1 MKLFKFILQS
11 CRGMGALIVIA
22 AILSGAAN
30 AGLLA
35 VVNAVLHRSDLMRG
49 WMVAAFIGLAAGRLL
64 TSYFSQMISVQFSQD
79 TIARLRRNLVQAILH
94 APLRKLEE
102 LGAPRLLVALTDD
115 VYQITQALLGIPI
128 LAVNVALLLGGAAYL
143 AWLSWP
149 MLCGLLAFM
158 VIGAVGHRLLTRG
171 AFHSLIAARGDEDK
185 LFGHFRALTEGIKEL
200 KLHRERRGDFFSRDI
215 QETTAAYQRHNV
227 TAENRFALAQHWSHL
242 LLYVLIG
249 VLLFLPGIATTQP
262 YALTGYVITALYL
275 MGPLSGVLSS
285 FTLFGRA
292 NVALDQVERLGISLA
307 ASVPDSNAVASQKQ
321 DPSFKKL
328 ELTGVTHSYHHE
340 KDDSHF
346 IIGPIDLT
354 FRCGEIVFLVG
365 GNGSGKSTL
374 AKIIAGLYPPES
386 GEIRLDGKTITE
398 VDRDDYRQLFSAVF
412 ADFYLFDSFLGL
424 NRANLDQQ
432 AEFYLRQLHLDRKVK
447 IQGQRFSTL
456 ALSQGQRKRL
466 ALLTAYLEDRPF
478 YLFDEW
484 ASDQDP
490 QFKDIFY
497 RQLLPDLKTRGKT
510 VLVIT
515 HDDKYFPCADR
526 IIKLDYGQI
535 VGNKKSASRPS
546 EDEDLLSRSLE
557 TRDSQLLI
565 V

>member
-1 MKLFKFILQS
+1 MKLFKFILHS
-11 CRGMGALIVIA
+11 CRGMSLLIVLA

-35 VVNAVLHRSDLMRG
+35 VVNAVLHRSDRNGG
-49 WMVAAFIGLAAGRLL
+49 WTIAAFVGLALSRLA
-64 TSYFSQMISVQFSQD
+64 TSYLSQMISVQFSQG
-79 TIARLRRNLVQAILH
+79 TIARLRRDLVQAILQ

-115 VYQITQALLGIPI
+115 VYQVTQALLGIPI

-149 MLCGLLAFM
+149 MLCGLLGFM
-158 VIGAVGHRLLTRG
+158 VIGAAGHRFLTRG

-200 KLHRERRGDFFSRDI
+200 KLHRERRGVFFSRDI

-249 VLLFLPGIATTQP
+249 VLLFLPGIAATQP

-292 NVALDQVERLGISLA
+292 NVALEQVERLGISLA
-307 ASVPDSNAVASQKQ
+307 TSPDSNGATSQEEKI
-321 DPSFKKL
+321 SFDKL
-328 ELTGVTHSYHHE
+328 ELAKVTHSYHHE

-346 IIGPIDLT
+346 MVGPVNLI
-354 FRCGEIVFLVG
+354 FQRGEVVFLVG

-374 AKIIAGLYPPES
+374 AKIIAGLYPPEG
-386 GEIRLDGKTITE
+386 GEIRVDGEAVTE
-398 VDRDDYRQLFSAVF
+398 AKRDDYRQLFSAVF
-412 ADFYLFDSFLGL
+412 SDFHLFDSFLGL
-424 NRANLDQQ
+424 NGANLDQQ
-432 AEFYLRQLHLDRKVK
+432 AQFYLRQLHLDSKVR
-447 IQGQRFSTL
+447 IQGQRLSTIS
-456 ALSQGQRKRL
+456 LSQGQRKRL

-497 RQLLPDLKTRGKT
+497 RQLLPDLKARGKT

-515 HDDKYFPCADR
+515 HDDNYFSCADR
-526 IIKLDYGQI
+526 IIKLDFGQI
-535 VGNKKSASRPS
+535 VGPEVITAQPS
-546 EDEDLLSRSLE
+546 ELESEDDDEPLVAPLGSA
-557 TRDSQLLI
+557 
-565 V
+565 